1 MWVSIRIG
9 WCRICWGDFEG
20 FWLGILVV
28 EKEDGRWGESY
39 CREIDF
45 LFVVLGKFIVGGV
58 YRELF
63 KDLLSIC

>member
-1 MWVSIRIG
+1 M
-9 WCRICWGDFEG
+9 
-20 FWLGILVV
+20 GILVV
-28 EKEDGRWGESY
+28 EKEDGRRGESY